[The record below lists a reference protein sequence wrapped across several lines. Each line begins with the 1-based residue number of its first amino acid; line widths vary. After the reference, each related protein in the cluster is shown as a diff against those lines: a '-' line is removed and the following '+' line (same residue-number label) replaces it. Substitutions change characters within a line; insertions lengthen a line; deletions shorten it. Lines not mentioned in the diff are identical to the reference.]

1 MKNWR
6 YFLDHPV
13 ARLADEIIPMASIS
27 EKNVRLIAELCHRVN
42 DTYNI
47 VIHATLDSSFVWLIH
62 IQASLLTRRCS
73 YAEVIRSNRFSF
85 RNVA

>member
-27 EKNVRLIAELCHRVN
+27 EKNVRLIAELCRRVN

-47 VIHATLDSSFVWLIH
+47 VIHATLDSTFVWLTCKLSSTLSVIGVGVT
-62 IQASLLTRRCS
+62 TRVHVP
-73 YAEVIRSNRFSF
+73 A
-85 RNVA
+85 A